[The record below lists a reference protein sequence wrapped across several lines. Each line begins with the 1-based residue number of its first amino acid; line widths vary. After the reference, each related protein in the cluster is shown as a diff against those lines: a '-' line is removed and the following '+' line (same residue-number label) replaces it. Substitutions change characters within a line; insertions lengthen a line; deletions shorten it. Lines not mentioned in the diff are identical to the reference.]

1 VELRLDNKTG
11 LIDLKWCEQAQRNG
25 LLNLGRPVFTVD
37 TDERFDAADRAD
49 DAVPLARDLNYVL
62 TTVRD
67 TYRPLKWASVLPTIS
82 VPDWAE
88 RWEVSKITGTGGI
101 KLVSNLQNSDFIQ
114 ADFSRET
121 TTGRMYELGNGYHYG
136 VREMV
141 RAARLGINPSTERA
155 MIQAQAADEFLDEL
169 AATGFSS
176 IGLKGLATL
185 TPSTDL
191 PALVSA
197 NATKGPSDN
206 TTSWTAAEDADFA
219 KVLNDLHILTD
230 AVYVNSKERRYAD
243 TLVMPLDE
251 FQALNRL
258 RASNFSANV
267 LTTFQEEWNRKIGR
281 QGRIVVWDRLKDQ
294 GTISSGPRIVAFD
307 GTSSDVAAMVMGK
320 PYGVDQVIEVPRGFQ
335 AIATLVTGGF
345 RSLDTNGIA
354 YMDLAA

>member
-1 VELRLDNKTG
+1 VELRLDAKTG
-11 LIDLKWCEQAQRNG
+11 LIDTKWCEQAQRNG
-25 LLNLGRPVFTVD
+25 LVNLGRPTFGVD
-37 TDERFDAADRAD
+37 SDERFDAADRAD

-121 TTGRMYELGNGYHYG
+121 TTGRMYELGNGYHYA

-191 PALVSA
+191 PALVA
-197 NATKGPSDN
+197 ADATKTGSVTGW
-206 TTSWTAAEDADFA
+206 TTALEADFG
-219 KVLNDLHILTD
+219 KVLNDLHKLTD

-251 FQALNRL
+251 FQAINRI

-354 YMDLAA
+354 YMDLSA